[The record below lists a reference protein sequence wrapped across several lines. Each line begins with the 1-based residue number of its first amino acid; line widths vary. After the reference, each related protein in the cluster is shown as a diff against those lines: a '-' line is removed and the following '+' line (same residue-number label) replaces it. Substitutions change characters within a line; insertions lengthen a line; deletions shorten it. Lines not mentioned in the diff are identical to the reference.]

1 MSINDISSEFIP
13 EGFDVFCCE
22 CVRNSGYAGVMTFV
36 RENMLPGLVF
46 DSISKFLDSK
56 YILFSHS
63 ILSKYD
69 RDFIT
74 SVDEEGRV
82 CLLFFDNLAVLNVY
96 FPTGSEKML
105 VRIFENSF
113 MN

>member
-46 DSISKFLDSK
+46 DSISK
-56 YILFSHS
+56 
-63 ILSKYD
+63 
-69 RDFIT
+69 
-74 SVDEEGRV
+74 
-82 CLLFFDNLAVLNVY
+82 
-96 FPTGSEKML
+96 
-105 VRIFENSF
+105 
-113 MN
+113 